1 MRGMRVLVTGDGRW
15 RLEVRAR
22 GVDVYDRGTQD
33 TRRTRVGAL
42 VLRQADLDR
51 AVRFL
56 LDHGADVE
64 TLRER

>member
-22 GVDVYDRGTQD
+22 GVDVYDRGAQSA
-33 TRRTRVGAL
+33 RRTRVGAL

-51 AVRFL
+51 AVRYL
-56 LDHGADVE
+56 LDQGADID
-64 TLRER
+64 TLYER

>member
-1 MRGMRVLVTGDGRW
+1 MRVLVTGDGRW
-15 RLEVRAR
+15 RLEVWAR
-22 GVDVYDRGTQD
+22 GVDVYDRGSQD

-56 LDHGADVE
+56 LDQGADIE

>member
-22 GVDVYDRGTQD
+22 GVDVYDRGAQNN
-33 TRRTRVGAL
+33 RRTRVGAL

-51 AVRFL
+51 AVRYL
-56 LDHGADVE
+56 LDQGADID
-64 TLRER
+64 TLHER